1 MSEYIVEFI
10 MIALGAFSLIVMMK
24 ARNMDNVSFVR
35 MVENTHLRSE
45 LIAEQVKNL
54 TLCREVAKLRKEL
67 RESKQVR
74 EQFDR
79 ESG

>member
-1 MSEYIVEFI
+1 MDEVNQPIS
-10 MIALGAFSLIVMMK
+10 ALLETIWS
-24 ARNMDNVSFVR
+24 RRQYDD
-35 MVENTHLRSE
+35 
-45 LIAEQVKNL
+45 LIAEQAKSL
-54 TLCREVAKLRKEL
+54 KLCQEVVKLRKEL